1 MKTINIIIYGL
12 AGLLVLSVVFF
23 LFSFGY
29 TSLESMAAQST
40 QSQLEQLQEK
50 TRKLEETNKEWTEID
65 QTYSNFK
72 QDHLLD
78 SEIFNR
84 FKQDLQMMARKNGL
98 GIPRMGYVFKSVF
111 ADVVKIIINIE
122 AAGAYENIKRFI
134 YDVENFK
141 VQDKVRMVLFR
152 KIHLNKMKN
161 SNVVEGELSVEVY
174 FVK

>member
-29 TSLESMAAQST
+29 TSLESMTAQST
-40 QSQLEQLQEK
+40 QSRLEELQDK
-50 TRKLEETNKEWTEID
+50 AKGLEETSKEWTEID
-65 QTYSNFK
+65 LTYSSFK

-78 SEIFNR
+78 SEIYNR
-84 FKQDLQMMARKNGL
+84 FKQDLQMLARKNRL
-98 GIPRMGYVFKSVF
+98 GIPRLGYKFKSVF

-161 SNVVEGELSVEVY
+161 SNVVEGELSMEVY